1 MQKPHLD
8 QQVQPTQQL
17 ALSPAM
23 ERALIALQLPILQ
36 LASWT
41 HQEIESNP
49 LLELTSS
56 FLARPLSQCTL
67 TAPFDRE
74 AYFKREIAGLFP
86 TAEEQRLALYIA
98 RCLDDKGFISLSDRD
113 ICRDAQ
119 VSRSLLDKVLPRFH
133 HIEPIGMGTR
143 NAKES
148 LLVQLRVKK
157 SGSSLMYRI
166 VRDHFT
172 DLIHARWAKI
182 SKKIGLSL
190 DDMKALI
197 QRDLMPLHP
206 FPGFQLSQPD
216 NTFVTPDLILTQ
228 HEEQWSIEVTHSYLP
243 RFRLLADYD
252 LSKRPFS
259 RKEERF
265 VRRCLA
271 SARWL
276 SQILHRRQ
284 TTLYA
289 IGAYLIQHQEQF
301 LEGSASAPYPM
312 TLRSLAS
319 SIDLNPSTATRAIA
333 DKYLLCPRGLLKLRT
348 LFTPRLAMTKKPLSN
363 QRAKQL
369 LHTLIARENKASPYS
384 DQRLAKAL
392 AKQGIFC
399 SRRAIS
405 SYRREM
411 QIPPSYQRK
420 I

>member
-1 MQKPHLD
+1 MQKPRLD
-8 QQVQPTQQL
+8 QQVQLTQQL
-17 ALSPAM
+17 VLNPAM
-23 ERALIALQLPILQ
+23 ERALIALRLPILQ

-49 LLELTSS
+49 LLEITSS
-56 FLARPLSQCTL
+56 CLTRPLNQCTL
-67 TAPFDRE
+67 AAPFDRE
-74 AYFKREIAGLFP
+74 AYFKREITGLFT

-98 RCLDDKGFISLSDRD
+98 GCLDEKGFLSLSDRD
-113 ICRDAQ
+113 ICRDAH
-119 VSRSLLDKVLPRFH
+119 VSRSFFHKVLHNFH

-143 NAKES
+143 NARES
-148 LLVQLRVKK
+148 LLVQLRIKK

-166 VRDHFT
+166 VSDHFT
-172 DLIHARWAKI
+172 DLIHTRWAKI
-182 SKKIGLSL
+182 GKKIGLSL
-190 DDMKALI
+190 AEMKALI
-197 QRDLMPLHP
+197 QRDLTPLHP

-216 NTFVTPDLILTQ
+216 NTFVTPDIILTQ
-228 HEEQWSIEVTHSYLP
+228 HQEQWSIEVTHSYLP
-243 RFRLLADYD
+243 RFRILADYD
-252 LSKRPFS
+252 LSKSPFS

-265 VRRCLA
+265 IRRWLT

-284 TTLYA
+284 KTLYT
-289 IGAYLIQHQEQF
+289 IGAYLIEHQEQF
-301 LEGSASAPYPM
+301 LEGSSSVPYPM

-319 SIDLNPSTATRAIA
+319 SIGLNPSTATRAIA

-348 LFTPRLAMTKKPLSN
+348 LFTPRLAMTKKPVSN

-369 LHTLIARENKASPYS
+369 LHTLIARENKTFPYS